1 MSAKPCGFCY
11 IVKELP
17 KAKLLLARE
26 TMRIFI
32 LLLFIVC
39 TSHIAASAQDKER
52 KIVTARIE
60 DAWAKSKTTEP
71 LNLIIL
77 NCDKRGSLSKI
88 SWQDNKTGVL
98 SRMKQAKC

>member
-1 MSAKPCGFCY
+1 MFC
-11 IVKELP
+11 KE
-17 KAKLLLARE
+17 E
-26 TMRIFI
+26 TKSMRIII
-32 LLLFIVC
+32 LLFFIVC
-39 TSHIAASAQDKER
+39 TSHIAAAQDKKR
-52 KIVTARIE
+52 KIVTSRIE
-60 DAWAKSKTTEP
+60 DAWAKSKTTES